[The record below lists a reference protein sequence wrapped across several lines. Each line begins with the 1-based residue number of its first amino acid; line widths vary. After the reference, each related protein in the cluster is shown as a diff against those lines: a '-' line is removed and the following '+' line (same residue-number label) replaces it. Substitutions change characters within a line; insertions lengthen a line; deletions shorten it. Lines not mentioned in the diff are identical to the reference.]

1 MSLVDSTAV
10 FEARATSIGVPE
22 DVLAAMALKGWVSHG
37 TYAFAVATQPGADEQ
52 AFLDG
57 VIIPLLGAA
66 DHIAAPKLRRLF
78 FESHTLTSAELRRQV
93 DATEQEAPRKLP
105 APEIAQRMELL
116 QARIR
121 PLIVAN
127 FMEPSHHLINSLVQC
142 VEDGRVRYIEWSR
155 CTSRTQEVNNIKED
169 GDLKIWKTDSTGTI
183 KATTKEPSIVASLN
197 TELDVHNALRR
208 RGVAYEIAQAMS
220 FEVHEAIINYF
231 FFELKKDPMEGF
243 GQVTLQQVA
252 AADRELHVRLA
263 EATRGGFKTGP
274 AGELPLDIH
283 VKQILDG
290 PELKWM
296 LMPLPK
302 RAAGKPATEGP
313 AKPSNDADPKR
324 NKAEP
329 NKTKQDSLKLKRLKR
344 TPMPKKLVGCVPCN
358 DEGQPLC
365 FAFNLGTCASSSDCP
380 KGLHM
385 CCKKGCNKRHAFVT
399 AHKQGAR
406 VAQPLSKWTTVV
418 RANRWRSES
427 AWSRVAQLQKCTKFP
442 GVLVTKSQ
450 HNHLRRS
457 MTFLRKQVLRM
468 QKCSLEN
475 SFFF

>member
-1 MSLVDSTAV
+1 MVVATAMSLVDSTAV
-10 FEARATSIGVPE
+10 FEARAASIGVPD
-22 DVLAAMALKGWVSHG
+22 DVVAAMALKGWVSHG

-57 VIIPLLGAA
+57 VIIPLLGGA

-93 DATEQEAPRKLP
+93 DSTEQEAPRKLP
-105 APEIAQRMELL
+105 APEISQRMEML

-127 FMEPSHHLINSLVQC
+127 FMKPSHHLINSLVQC

-208 RGVAYEIAQAMS
+208 RGVAYEIAQAMT

-283 VKQILDG
+283 VKRILDG

-302 RAAGKPATEGP
+302 RAAGKPTTDSP
-313 AKPSNDADPKR
+313 SKSSNDAESKR

-344 TPMPKKLVGCVPCN
+344 TPMPKKLVG
-358 DEGQPLC
+358 
-365 FAFNLGTCASSSDCP
+365 
-380 KGLHM
+380 
-385 CCKKGCNKRHAFVT
+385 
-399 AHKQGAR
+399 
-406 VAQPLSKWTTVV
+406 
-418 RANRWRSES
+418 
-427 AWSRVAQLQKCTKFP
+427 
-442 GVLVTKSQ
+442 
-450 HNHLRRS
+450 
-457 MTFLRKQVLRM
+457 
-468 QKCSLEN
+468 
-475 SFFF
+475 

>member
-1 MSLVDSTAV
+1 MDRLQNRKLLLEKERPFVLQFSYNVYFMVSHLQPQPAIAGPFNFVRGDNSSSLPITASHLSCRVVVATAMSLVDSTAV
-10 FEARATSIGVPE
+10 FEARAASIGVPD
-22 DVLAAMALKGWVSHG
+22 DVVAAMALKGWVSHG

-57 VIIPLLGAA
+57 VIIPLLGGA

-93 DATEQEAPRKLP
+93 DSTEQEAPRKLP
-105 APEIAQRMELL
+105 APEISQRMEML

-208 RGVAYEIAQAMS
+208 RGVAYEIAQAMT

-283 VKQILDG
+283 VKRILDG

-302 RAAGKPATEGP
+302 RAAGKPTTDGP
-313 AKPSNDADPKR
+313 SKPSNDAESKR

-385 CCKKGCNKRHAFVT
+385 CCKKGCNKRHAFVV
-399 AHKQGAR
+399 AHKQGA
-406 VAQPLSKWTTVV
+406 
-418 RANRWRSES
+418 
-427 AWSRVAQLQKCTKFP
+427 
-442 GVLVTKSQ
+442 
-450 HNHLRRS
+450 
-457 MTFLRKQVLRM
+457 
-468 QKCSLEN
+468 
-475 SFFF
+475 